1 MMLKDQE
8 IFKIK
13 ERVKFNFDQQKWIVP
28 PFYVRDKTVSF
39 PKIKNRK
46 EFVKEELN
54 KRELVWND
62 NNQVIGEE
70 GTGQSS

>member
-1 MMLKDQE
+1 M
-8 IFKIK
+8 
-13 ERVKFNFDQQKWIVP
+13 P

-46 EFVKEELN
+46 EFVQEELN

-62 NNQVIGEE
+62 NHQVIGEE
-70 GTGQSS
+70 GAGHSSVEGDSNEEREFAFTS